1 MKYIHPFKWIV
12 NPVQKYVLPV
22 LAVLAVGVMVC
33 MYIIGMPLQT
43 KTAPQGI
50 ISFEFAGS
58 LENAQQMIGSW
69 GKDGPLYAG
78 LNMGLDYLY
87 LVLYSCALGLGC
99 VVVARGFLNRCR
111 FIVIMGIILSW
122 AQICAALLDVVENLA
137 LIRVLLGSGSELWPA
152 LALSCA
158 VPKFVFVTMGALY
171 CLIGGIACG
180 ITKVCGR
187 GNSVS

>member
-1 MKYIHPFKWIV
+1 MKYPHPFRWIEKSA
-12 NPVQKYVLPV
+12 QKYVLPV

-33 MYIIGMPLQT
+33 LYIIGMPLQT
-43 KTAPQGI
+43 QAAPLGI
-50 ISFEFAGS
+50 VSFEFAGS

-99 VVVARGFLNRCR
+99 VLVARGFLNRCK
-111 FIVIMGIILSW
+111 FIVILGIILSW
-122 AQICAALLDVVENLA
+122 AQICAALLDSVENLA
-137 LIRVLLGSGSELWPA
+137 LIRVLLGSDSELWPP
-152 LALSCA
+152 LAFYCA

-171 CLIGGIACG
+171 CLIGGIAYG
-180 ITKVCGR
+180 IIKVCKTTEAA
-187 GNSVS
+187 S